1 MIRKHIFFSG
11 RVQEVG
17 FRYRS
22 YYFAQQLKLTGWV
35 QNLYDGRVEMEVQGE
50 KKDILALI
58 EQLHHQ
64 RYIEIE
70 DIEMEEIPVKKE
82 KGFHMAN

>member
-1 MIRKHIFFSG
+1 MVRKHIFFSG

-35 QNLYDGRVEMEVQGE
+35 QNLYDGRVEMEVQGTE
-50 KKDILALI
+50 RDICELI
-58 EQLHHQ
+58 EQLRNQ
-64 RYIEIE
+64 RFIEIE
-70 DIEMEEIPVKKE
+70 HIEMEELPIKKE
-82 KGFHMAN
+82 KGFYMAN